1 MVLFGYQEIKRFNMN
16 LLKILVLE
24 DDENDFELL
33 KIFLET
39 NLHRKLL
46 IEWVMNKDGF
56 VTALSEFKP
65 DLIISDYNLNNFT
78 GFDAL
83 EIVKSTDPNLPI
95 IMVTGALSEETAA
108 DCIIRGAWDYV
119 VKGRLHRLNSAIENA
134 LKLRGEKL
142 RLRKT
147 QEELNI
153 VKDSSGVQ
161 VKLLYDALA
170 RMPNAIVITDNSGI
184 IQFVNNRFS
193 EMTGY
198 AAEEVIG
205 KRNNILKSGKHDDS
219 FYKEM
224 WDTLLAGKEWKGEI
238 INKKKNG
245 ELFWEEESIASITD
259 DNNEVVYFVSLG
271 QDITEKKLASQEL
284 LRAKERAEESDRLKS
299 SFLTTMSHELRT
311 PLNAVIGFSNLIDEN
326 MPKEEILELSKLINE
341 SGNNLL
347 EIIESIFEISMLQS
361 KETKIDPQ
369 EISILDVFSRIKV
382 ALETEIRVHNKRN
395 LQIIYSP
402 FPNSTGLRFTTDK
415 KRLLQLLSQF
425 ISNAVKFTEKGKIE
439 YGYTLDETGIRF
451 FVKDTGIGISQEKLD
466 KVFDVFRQIDDS
478 HTRKQSGLGLG
489 LAICKEI
496 SKILGGVIQVDTT
509 VNEGATFSFTLPGD
523 YLASISNPVIEKK
536 SDELEVDL
544 TDKLVLIAEDDQMN
558 FVVLQKLMKKMNPT
572 IIWAKDGA
580 EAVKFVEENPKIDL
594 ILMDV
599 KMPEMDGM
607 TATQIIKDKY
617 PNIPI
622 IMQTAHSLEQERNA
636 CYAAGCDGFI
646 TKPIRIP
653 ELVEALI
660 KLKLV

>member
-1 MVLFGYQEIKRFNMN
+1 MN

-83 EIVKSTDPNLPI
+83 EIVKSTDPYLPI

-108 DCIIRGAWDYV
+108 DCIIKGAWDYV

-170 RMPNAIVITDNSGI
+170 RMPNAIVITDNTGI

-205 KRNNILKSGKHDDS
+205 KRNNILKSSKHDDS

-361 KETKIDPQ
+361 KETKIEPQ

-496 SKILGGVIQVDTT
+496 SKILGGVIQVDTA

-572 IIWAKDGA
+572 IVWAKDGA

>member
-1 MVLFGYQEIKRFNMN
+1 MN

-83 EIVKSTDPNLPI
+83 EIVKSTDPYLPI

-219 FYKEM
+219 FYMEM

-361 KETKIDPQ
+361 KETKIDSQ

-395 LQIIYSP
+395 LQIVYSP

-496 SKILGGVIQVDTT
+496 AKILGGVIQVDTA
-509 VNEGATFSFTLPGD
+509 VNEGTTFSFIIPGNFMT
-523 YLASISNPVIEKK
+523 SISNPAVEKK
-536 SDELEVDL
+536 SNELEVDL

-572 IIWAKDGA
+572 IIWAKDGS
-580 EAVKFVEENPKIDL
+580 EAVKFVEENPNFDL